1 MTYIY
6 KKNTKHMKLK
16 FLFIGLLSLF
26 LISCEN
32 GFKFSQSSEE
42 ECVEVETPVVES
54 LTEEKLEETV
64 EVQARPRKT
73 TDVTKTTEGTTDV
86 VKPVVKQT
94 PKVFTLDEVDV
105 VPSLVSCSKYR
116 KDLRRFSCS
125 TRLVSDYVKSKFV
138 LDPTVAK
145 EVRLGEVVLEFV
157 VDVDGKVIGETVL
170 SDFGH
175 GSGDQAL
182 EIFKSLKSD
191 DFVWTPATVGGELV
205 KTKVFVPISFKF

>member
-1 MTYIY
+1 
-6 KKNTKHMKLK
+6 MKLK

-42 ECVEVETPVVES
+42 ECAEVETPIVEP
-54 LTEEKLEETV
+54 LAEETLEETV

-86 VKPVVKQT
+86 VVKPVVKQT
-94 PKVFTLDEVDV
+94 SKVFTLDEVDV

-116 KDLRRFSCS
+116 KDLKRFSCS
-125 TRLVSDYVKSKFV
+125 TRLVVDYVKTKFV

-157 VDVDGKVIGETVL
+157 VDVDGKVVGETVL

-191 DFVWTPATVGGELV
+191 DFVWTPATVGVELV

>member
-1 MTYIY
+1 
-6 KKNTKHMKLK
+6 MKLK

-42 ECVEVETPVVES
+42 ECVETDTLLVDS
-54 LTEEKLEETV
+54 LTDETIEEQLEV
-64 EVQARPRKT
+64 LARPRKT
-73 TDVTKTTEGTTDV
+73 TDVAKTTEGTTDV
-86 VKPVVKQT
+86 VVKPVVKQT
-94 PKVFTLDEVDV
+94 SKVFTLDEVDV
-105 VPSLVSCSKYR
+105 VPFLEGCSKFR
-116 KDLRRFSCS
+116 KDLKKLSCS
-125 TRLVSDYVKSKFV
+125 TKIVGDYVKSKFV
-138 LDPTVAK
+138 IDPTVAK
-145 EVRLGEVVLEFV
+145 EVKLGEVILEFV
-157 VDVDGKVIGETVL
+157 VDVDGKVVRETVL

-175 GSGDQAL
+175 GSGDQVL